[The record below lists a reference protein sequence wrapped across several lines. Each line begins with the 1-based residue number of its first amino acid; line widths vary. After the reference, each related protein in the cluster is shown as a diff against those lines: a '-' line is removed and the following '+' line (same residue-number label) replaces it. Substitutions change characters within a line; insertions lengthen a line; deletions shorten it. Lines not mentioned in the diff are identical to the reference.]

1 MKAKVTL
8 VEGQTWL
15 GQAGS
20 GHGIVLDASPD
31 IGGQNLGC
39 RPMELMLLGLA
50 GCTAIDVRLIL
61 QRGREAVT
69 DCVIEAEAERAPS
82 DPKVFTKVHLTFR
95 VTGRTLS
102 RAKVER
108 AVALSHEKYC
118 SATAM
123 FLKTAE
129 ITHTIEVLEAGD
141 ATEAA

>member
-31 IGGQNLGC
+31 IGGQDLGC

-61 QRGREAVT
+61 QRGREVVT
-69 DCVIEAEAERAPS
+69 DCVIEAEGERAAE
-82 DPKVFTKVHLTFR
+82 DPKVFTKVHLSYR
-95 VTGRTLS
+95 VTGRKLNP
-102 RAKVER
+102 AKVER
-108 AVALSHEKYC
+108 AVQLSHDKYC

-123 FLKTAE
+123 FLKTATV
-129 ITHTIEVLEAGD
+129 THAIEVLEAGAED
-141 ATEAA
+141 HG

>member
-61 QRGREAVT
+61 QRSREVVT
-69 DCVIEAEAERAPS
+69 DCVIEAEGERAAE
-82 DPKVFTKVHLTFR
+82 DPKVFTKVHLSFR
-95 VTGRTLS
+95 VTGRKLN

-108 AVALSHEKYC
+108 AVQLSHEKYC

-123 FLKTAE
+123 FLKTAA
-129 ITHTIEVLEAGD
+129 ITHSIEVLEAGAAD
-141 ATEAA
+141 A

>member
-31 IGGQNLGC
+31 IGGEKLGG
-39 RPMELMLLGLA
+39 RPVGLVLLGVG

>member
-15 GQAGS
+15 GEAGS

-31 IGGQNLGC
+31 IGGRNLGC
-39 RPMELMLLGLA
+39 RPMELLLLGLA

-69 DCVIEAEAERAPS
+69 GCVIEAEGERAAT
-82 DPKVFTKVHLTFR
+82 DPKVFTRVHLTFR
-95 VTGRTLS
+95 VTGRKLN

-108 AVALSHEKYC
+108 AVQLSHEKYC

-129 ITHTIEVLEAGD
+129 ITHSIDVVEAG
-141 ATEAA
+141 